1 MNKQAKSKLI
11 IVCTFISIFLSVIL
25 LNSNHVFATGGPGAC
40 IGADYNFTCGDTI
53 NQSCTMNAN
62 ISDDGNSCFNVE
74 GDNLIIDLNGFT
86 ISGNQTNMTIG
97 INSTNNNNL
106 TITNGYIN
114 GFYAGI
120 FLNSTNNSNI
130 GNTLLFSDNLR
141 NAIYAD
147 HCYNNTYE
155 NLWINNTWYDE
166 EYEAGAHCFFDN
178 PRGESGL
185 SVCTS
190 TGTVINNYIF
200 YGRDF
205 GGDNQSGTDSGLDIF
220 ASPNTVATN
229 IEIHFPD
236 TYGIMIYDLNG
247 VQSDGTNV
255 TNYSLYGA
263 KSDGK
268 STNDMIISGA
278 DNLTLINLYSE
289 NTTEW
294 GPFINAAENTYIDN
308 ITVKGAIVGIRLTSS
323 SANAQIYNSNL
334 DNNQYNF
341 WLPSATNIT
350 IKNSTINLGNAFY
363 SDTINDF
370 ILDCVAD
377 NITINGG
384 SSNNIEIMSG
394 SNVTIRNCNLS
405 NDGSYENIFIENN
418 GYNISNNTILNG
430 KYGIE
435 LGLGSIGT
443 VSNNTINNH
452 EDGIWLDNGF
462 AGSVTI
468 EDNIIN
474 NTTHGAITTENLLTN
489 LTMSRNT
496 ISNSAYGIYFDDMP
510 LIYGYPSNY
519 IYVLDST
526 FSSNTYNGY
535 TNENATLYFINNT
548 LDNTNF
554 LAEGT
559 SIIYNQHY
567 LDVYV
572 NYSNGTAVDG
582 ANVLAYANSPVS
594 SITNEKFISDY
605 YTYETNPFNADVGS
619 GTWTIVDNQLNGI
632 KNDAD
637 VAMAYYNNATYYSST
652 YKKIDTN
659 FTISSTSPA
668 GWQSIIASIDL
679 QPDNNHR
686 NYGCWE
692 QLYGGIW
699 YLGIYACNTYGCVSY
714 DTVASDAGNTMSYDT
729 EYQMIF
735 TRNGSDFNCT
745 IPGVSSVS
753 GTHSGW
759 SGGYEGLGVFT
770 SNVTYDNTNITHN
783 YYTYTNDYLYLNT
796 TTNASGYIDR
806 QNVTEYY
813 YNATGINY
821 YTNFTVNGTKT
832 SYVSINDFYKNITGN
847 FLGNALFL
855 TLTTNPIVS
864 NVYLS
869 SEYYNEDI
877 TCLGTY
883 LDPEGEG
890 EAGSTFRWFVNGLL
904 QSYTTKTIN
913 ANTFYNGE
921 SVKCEYTPCNSISCG
936 EAVNSTA
943 IILVHDST
951 PTYIG
956 GGVTTGIPVN
966 FSLII
971 KAPSIIYEGKEFN
984 ISVYGK
990 QGTTNINL
998 TSLNYS
1004 VDERIFNTTSMIKN
1018 NITYFITLKVK
1029 QDLSGYYGDKTTINL
1044 TAKYA
1049 NEYQNRNLVLLIEGI
1064 NGEGTEEKTLVEKI
1078 SDRLSKIPLQ
1088 YYLLFG
1094 FLLLICVLLIL
1105 NARRK

>member
-1 MNKQAKSKLI
+1 MNKRAKSKLI
-11 IVCTFISIFLSVIL
+11 IVCTFISIFLGVIL

-53 NQSCTMNAN
+53 NQSCTMNGS
-62 ISDDGNSCFNVE
+62 ISDDGNSCFYSATDDIV
-74 GDNLIIDLNGFT
+74 IDLNGYT
-86 ISGNQTNMTIG
+86 LSGNKTNMTVG
-97 INSTNNNNL
+97 INSTGDNI
-106 TITNGYIN
+106 TIKNGIIN
-114 GFYAGI
+114 EYYAGI
-120 FLNSTNNSNI
+120 FMSIANNSLVENI
-130 GNTLLFSDNLR
+130 SFSNNLR
-141 NAIYAD
+141 NAIYSENGT
-147 HCYNNTYE
+147 NNTY
-155 NLWINNTWYDE
+155 NDLWINNTWYDE
-166 EYEAGAHCFFDN
+166 TYEGGSHCIYDN

-190 TGTVINNYIF
+190 TGTRIDNYTF

-220 ASPNTVATN
+220 ASPNSVLTN

-236 TYGIMIYDLNG
+236 TYGIMIYEFDG

-278 DNLTLINLYSE
+278 DNLTLINLYGE

-294 GPFINAAENTYIDN
+294 GPFINNAENTYINN
-308 ITVKGAIVGIRLTSS
+308 ITMRGANGVSIRLTSAS
-323 SANAQIYNSNL
+323 YNARIYNADLQSSGW
-334 DNNQYNF
+334 NF
-341 WLPSATNIT
+341 YLPSATNIS
-350 IKNSTINLGNAFY
+350 IINATLTDGIAFQ
-363 SDTINDF
+363 SDLLQDF
-370 ILDCVAD
+370 VLDCARD

-384 SSNNIEIMSG
+384 SSNNVEIMSG

-418 GYNISNNTILNG
+418 GYNISNNTISGG

-462 AGSVTI
+462 AGSITI

-474 NTTHGAITTENLLTN
+474 NTTHGAVTTENLLTN

-496 ISNSAYGIYFDDMP
+496 ISNSAYGIYFDDVP

-519 IYVLDST
+519 IYVLDSE

-554 LAEGT
+554 LVEGT
-559 SIIYNQHY
+559 SITYNQHY

-582 ANVLAYANSPVS
+582 ATVLAYANSSVS
-594 SITNEKFISDY
+594 SIANENFNSDY
-605 YTYETNPFNADVGS
+605 YTYETNPYNADIGG
-619 GTWTIVDNQLNGI
+619 GTWEIVNNTLHGFMSNW
-632 KNDAD
+632 D
-637 VAMAYYNNATYYSST
+637 VANTYINNNTYYSST
-652 YKKIDTN
+652 YKQVSTN
-659 FTISSTSPA
+659 FTISSTSPS
-668 GWQSIIASIDL
+668 GWTSVITSIDL
-679 QPDNNHR
+679 QPDVSSR